1 MGNNRKQAFGYQMKM
16 GQIVYKPTEE
26 KVVRRIFICY
36 DQGDS
41 LDTITDWLHRQDVPY
56 CEGKIWNKNM
66 VARILEDI
74 RYTGTDAYPPIIST
88 TMFESVREKRS
99 KRSAPIRQ
107 TEAQKVLRQKCQKK
121 ITQDA
126 EQQVLFLL
134 NKLILCPEIIQC
146 PPGVMADDSKIT
158 AMETALEDMLAE
170 LPVDMDAAQKQIL
183 NLASARYQAINPGDY
198 ETEKLRRIFQQRE
211 PMPELDADLIRK
223 TVSTVQIDSN
233 GSVKLVLKNKQIIQ
247 EKAR

>member
-1 MGNNRKQAFGYQMKM
+1 MGSNRKLPFGYQMEM
-16 GQIVYKPTEE
+16 GRITIFPEE
-26 KVVRRIFICY
+26 AKLVRLLYAKY

-41 LDTITDWLHRQDVPY
+41 LKTLTDWIRQQGISYD
-56 CEGKIWNKNM
+56 GDKLWNKNM
-66 VARILEDI
+66 IARILEDA
-74 RYTGTDAYPPIIST
+74 RYIGEKGFPQIIPAVKFVSIQ
-88 TMFESVREKRS
+88 EKRS
-99 KRSAPIRQ
+99 KRSAPICK
-107 TEAQKVLRQKCQKK
+107 TEAQKVLQRKCQEK
-121 ITQDA
+121 ITLNA

-134 NKLILCPEIIQC
+134 NKLILCPAIIQC
-146 PPGVMADDSKIT
+146 PPGDTAANSKIT
-158 AMETALEDMLAE
+158 AIETELENMLAE

-183 NLASARYQAINPGDY
+183 NLASARYQAIDPGDY

-233 GSVKLVLKNKQIIQ
+233 GSVKLILKNKQSIQ